1 MDQTRA
7 VGWYPRAD
15 WNPGTR
21 RCRQLPNLCLCQS
34 WAGFDP
40 WLALIDPAAWLFEN
54 CLSDLYP
61 DYSNLN
67 PGQNLLPRLIDPG
80 YLWNHRKLKLE
91 PAAFG
96 HQY

>member
-1 MDQTRA
+1 MVSRCPKA
-7 VGWYPRAD
+7 G
-15 WNPGTR
+15 WNPGER
-21 RCRQLPNLCLCQS
+21 RRRLPNLSQN

-40 WLALIDPAAWLFEN
+40 WLALIDPAVLLFEN

-67 PGQNLLPRLIDPG
+67 PGQSLLSHLTDPG
-80 YLWNHRKLKLE
+80 YLWNRRKLKLE